1 MFTVGGKVT
10 KSEIKSTKNGKE
22 YLAFTVVETKGYGD
36 TKESIWYDCMS
47 WSTSTDYL
55 GCKVLVFG
63 QLSQR
68 EFQEKT
74 YNNIDVFHVEV
85 VEGPRVTP
93 DVQQHSIKKTVQPPA
108 ASVRPPVAAS
118 QPYKKTPIPF

>member
-1 MFTVGGKVT
+1 MFTAGGKVT
-10 KSEIKSTKNGKE
+10 KSEVKSTKSGKE
-22 YLAFTVVETKGYGD
+22 YLSFTVVETKGYGD

-47 WSTSTDYL
+47 WSTSADYL

-68 EFQEKT
+68 EYQEKT

-85 VEGPRVTP
+85 VEGPRTAP
-93 DVQQHSIKKTVQPPA
+93 ELPQHSVKKAVQPAP
-108 ASVRPPVAAS
+108 ASVRAPVAAAAA
-118 QPYKKTPIPF
+118 YKKTPIPF